1 MGIYID
7 PSNVPRSGEVDMKG
21 LGSRA
26 VGVGLAIGILVVT
39 AVMIGAVP
47 AAGAPPIRF
56 ASEQLFSDGNDWEP
70 NVATDPNSTYVYMAT
85 TGMDAKECRQCP
97 EPSILI
103 RVSPDSGASWGPPQ
117 FICGIDCRSNNIAG
131 PWQADPIIRVANDG
145 TVYIAWLDNWNP
157 GMALSKSS
165 DHGATWTRPVNAG
178 SSGSGWGDKP
188 WLAISP
194 DGESVYIAWNHGDPY
209 VAASHDAGATFG
221 KPVRLTPSTN
231 SLFYYP
237 ESGVV
242 AAGGT
247 AFFSMSVETAKG
259 TGPVDL
265 VLVKSTDGGATWTI
279 LPVEYSEESP
289 GCVVPVCITDEFQA
303 QIAMDMDS
311 SGTIMVVYSKNAQAD
326 APKTLFARTSSDGG
340 ASWSEPS
347 LVNDQPER
355 TDRVEHVLPAHHG
368 CGRALVDRSEAIG
381 SGERRAVQE
390 RERIRVPVR
399 RLLRDRGG
407 LARNELRDLGRR
419 HRTRL
424 RWRLLVHDRRL
435 RGAEGDCL
443 RSRSTPPD
451 TVRIRLSSS
460 STDGP

>member
-1 MGIYID
+1 
-7 PSNVPRSGEVDMKG
+7 MKG

-242 AAGGT
+242 AADGT

-279 LPVEYSEESP
+279 LPVEHSEESS

-347 LVNDQPER
+347 LVNDAGDSGFPVITHGPAPGDFRVAWQDNRNGPTAWNTFFRR
-355 TDRVEHVLPAHHG
+355 TTDAGAHWSTEVK
-368 CGRALVDRSEAIG
+368 LSDLG
-381 SGERRAVQE
+381 SGAPYKSASGYVFPYGDYFG
-390 RERIRVPVR
+390 IAA
-399 RLLRDRGG
+399 DSRGVNFVIWG
-407 LARNELRDLGRR
+407 EGTGRGSGGGCWF
-419 HRTRL
+419 TI
-424 RWRLLVHDRRL
+424 
-435 RGAEGDCL
+435 GG
-443 RSRSTPPD
+443 
-451 TVRIRLSSS
+451 
-460 STDGP
+460 